1 LGRQVWLYAAHN
13 PGLKAAV
20 AWYGPL
26 SWPGDVNPPDI
37 AANLKVPV
45 LAFCGRLDGFIPPT
59 QVDEMKAK
67 LMAAGVDAKIV
78 VYPDAGHGFFADYRP
93 EYEPAA
99 AEASW
104 SEATR
109 SLKEHGV

>member
-1 LGRQVWLYAAHN
+1 VWLYAAHN
-13 PGLKAAV
+13 SGLKPAA

-26 SWPGDVNPPDI
+26 SWPGDVNPPDV
-37 AANLKVPV
+37 AAKLKIPV
-45 LAFCGRLDGFIPPT
+45 VAFYGGLDGFIPST
-59 QVDEMKAK
+59 QIEEMKAR
-67 LMAAGVDAKIV
+67 LAAAGVESKLI

-93 EYEPAA
+93 DYERSA

-109 SLKEHGV
+109 WLKEHGV